1 METFRRLVGTG
12 MALVLVLVGGI
23 GRLGADPTATEPQLI
38 AATIFP
44 YTSEQQDGFVD
55 KVLKELARRAGGA
68 QGIQAMP
75 LGRALDEAKKRPSL
89 LVPLGRN
96 KDREEYLNYGPVI
109 YDDSLLFVVRAG
121 EKNSVPTLESA
132 KGMAIGT
139 HINSTTET
147 FLRANGFQDINTAMD
162 NSDLLKMLLAKHVD
176 VIYVANGILRAT
188 ANDKDFSRS
197 AFEVAL
203 VVSKYP
209 LYLAASKSVDPTVL
223 ARWAKLLEGM
233 KADGTYAKLT
243 AGF

>member
-1 METFRRLVGTG
+1 METLRRLVGTG

-23 GRLGADPTATEPQLI
+23 GGLGADPTATEPQLI

-176 VIYVANGILRAT
+176 VTTWPTGFSWKPARRWPRGAGQVGQAPRCDEGRRNLRQAH
-188 ANDKDFSRS
+188 RG
-197 AFEVAL
+197 L
-203 VVSKYP
+203 
-209 LYLAASKSVDPTVL
+209 LDPRRFR
-223 ARWAKLLEGM
+223 APR
-233 KADGTYAKLT
+233 
-243 AGF
+243 